1 MENKA
6 YLLAKEEFAA
16 LGIDTEAAIE
26 TLKNI
31 PVSIHCWQG
40 DDVVGF
46 DGSDSA
52 SGGIQATGNYM
63 GRARTPGELM
73 DDIRLS
79 FSLMP
84 GKKRLNLHACYAI
97 LGADKGK
104 VDRDAYLPE
113 HFAPWVAF
121 AKEIGADVY
130 TEDAAS
136 AGQAAKALAKA

>member
-31 PVSIHCWQG
+31 PISIHCWQG

-46 DGSDSA
+46 DGAGSA
-52 SGGIQATGNYM
+52 SGGIQTTGNYM

-84 GKKRLNLHACYAI
+84 GKKRLTTAKKQLIRKIFLNI
-97 LGADKGK
+97 FF
-104 VDRDAYLPE
+104 YLKKSVRLPG
-113 HFAPWVAF
+113 FAM
-121 AKEIGADVY
+121 
-130 TEDAAS
+130 
-136 AGQAAKALAKA
+136 GQSVCQMCI